1 VTYRKASPEE
11 IMEDLMGR
19 YSLASL
25 LEFQQKIG
33 QAVCAEVVR
42 ELRYKHDHFRRG
54 DDFADGFAAAIDY
67 LDPDESAWEGPLPS
81 GIVK

>member
-1 VTYRKASPEE
+1 MTFKKASPEE
-11 IMEDLMGR
+11 IIEDLMDR

-25 LEFQQKIG
+25 LGFQQKIG

-42 ELRYKHDHFRRG
+42 ELRYKHDHFRKG

-67 LDPDESAWEGPLPS
+67 LDPEEVAWEGPLPS
-81 GIVK
+81 NIVK